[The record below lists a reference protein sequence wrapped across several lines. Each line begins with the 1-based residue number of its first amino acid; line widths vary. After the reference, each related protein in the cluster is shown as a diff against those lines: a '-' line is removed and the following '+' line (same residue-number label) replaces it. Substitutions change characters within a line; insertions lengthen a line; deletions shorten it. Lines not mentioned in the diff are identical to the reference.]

1 MIHNPRF
8 KCLLLTLLLLGI
20 GLSKAKGQQ
29 NRQVIPLYSGQIP
42 NEVPGPNEE
51 KVDNSWDNRYKLEKS
66 HITNVRK
73 PTLTVFLPA
82 KDKANGSAVL
92 ICPGGGYAMEAA
104 GHEGYEVAERFAKQG
119 IAAFVLKYRLPDAK
133 VSSQP
138 AIAPL
143 QDAQQGLAL
152 IRKNADKWH
161 INPEKVGIMGF
172 SAGGHL
178 AATAGTHFQQAYV
191 SGGKPEVNLRPDFML
206 LIYPVISSDKSFA
219 HLGSFQ
225 RLLGENASPEQIQL
239 FSNELQVTPQTP
251 PTFLVH
257 ASDDDVVPVENS
269 IVFYQALVK
278 NKIPAELHVY
288 QNGGHGFG
296 MHNSTTTD
304 DWFER
309 CLNWLRSNNLLG
321 K

>member
-1 MIHNPRF
+1 MAYNTSIRYF
-8 KCLLLTLLLLGI
+8 LLSLSLLCMS
-20 GLSKAKGQQ
+20 LSKVYSQQ
-29 NRQVIPLYSGQIP
+29 NRKVIPLYTSQIP
-42 NEVPGPNEE
+42 NEVPGPDEE
-51 KVDNSWDNRYKLEKS
+51 QVDKSWDSRYNFEKA
-66 HITNVRK
+66 HISNVRK

-82 KDKANGSAVL
+82 KDQANGTAVL

-104 GHEGYEVAERFAKQG
+104 GHEGYEVAQRFAKQG

-133 VSSQP
+133 ISSQP

-143 QDAQQGLAL
+143 QDAQQGLSI
-152 IRKNADKWH
+152 IRENANKWH

-178 AATAGTHFQQAYV
+178 AATAGTHFNKAYI
-191 SGGKPEVNLRPDFML
+191 SDRKSNANLRPDFML
-206 LIYPVISSDKSFA
+206 LIYPVISSDKNIA
-219 HLGSFQ
+219 HMGSFQ
-225 RLLGENASPEQIQL
+225 RLLGENASPEQLRL

-251 PTFLVH
+251 PSFLVH
-257 ASDDDVVPVENS
+257 ASDDQTVPVENS

-278 NKIPAELHVY
+278 NKVPAELHLY

-296 MHNSTTTD
+296 MHNSSTAD

-309 CLNWLRSNNLLG
+309 CLNWLRSNDLLG
-321 K
+321 N

>member
-1 MIHNPRF
+1 MAIHPKF
-8 KCLLLTLLLLGI
+8 KYFLLPLLLLCMS
-20 GLSKAKGQQ
+20 LSEVCGQQ
-29 NRQVIPLYSGQIP
+29 SRQVIPLYKGKIP
-42 NEVPGPNEE
+42 NEVPGPDEE
-51 KVDNSWDNRYKLEKS
+51 KVDKSIDSRYNFEKA

-82 KDKANGSAVL
+82 KDKANGTAVL

-143 QDAQQGLAL
+143 QDAQQGLKL
-152 IRKNADKWH
+152 IRENADKWH
-161 INPEKVGIMGF
+161 INPDKVGIMGF

-178 AATAGTHFQQAYV
+178 AATAGTHFQKSYV
-191 SGGKPEVNLRPDFML
+191 NGGKPEANLRPDFML
-206 LIYPVISSDKSFA
+206 LIYPVISSDKNIA

-225 RLLGENASPEQIQL
+225 RLLGENPSAEQLRL

-251 PTFLVH
+251 PTFLIH
-257 ASDDDVVPVENS
+257 ASDDNVVPVENS

-278 NKIPAELHVY
+278 NKIPAEMHIY

-296 MHNSTTTD
+296 MHNSTTAD
-304 DWFER
+304 DWFES
-309 CLNWLRSNNLLG
+309 CLNWLRSNDFLG